1 MQKIKDF
8 CKRHR
13 LLWLTLLV
21 ALAAAAVAAWA
32 GFDLG
37 QRVDNQPVY
46 EIVND
51 DYTRTVVIPATA
63 DAATQDDGTTGLYL
77 PVPLKSGQRIY
88 GVRLDLT
95 THNWAFRHGTLY
107 AALLDADGNA
117 VANGELDC
125 ITIKDDTFAAIAI
138 LTGANLRRANLR
150 DANLRD
156 ADLRDADLR
165 DADLTG
171 ADLTDALGAD
181 A

>member
-63 DAATQDDGTTGLYL
+63 DAATQDDGHNRVVPARSAQKRAAHLRGSTG
-77 PVPLKSGQRIY
+77 PDHP
-88 GVRLDLT
+88 
-95 THNWAFRHGTLY
+95 
-107 AALLDADGNA
+107 
-117 VANGELDC
+117 
-125 ITIKDDTFAAIAI
+125 
-138 LTGANLRRANLR
+138 
-150 DANLRD
+150 
-156 ADLRDADLR
+156 
-165 DADLTG
+165 
-171 ADLTDALGAD
+171 
-181 A
+181 

>member
-95 THNWAFRHGTLY
+95 THNWAFRHRS
-107 AALLDADGNA
+107 
-117 VANGELDC
+117 EE
-125 ITIKDDTFAAIAI
+125 
-138 LTGANLRRANLR
+138 RRVGKECR
-150 DANLRD
+150 SRWSPYH
-156 ADLRDADLR
+156 
-165 DADLTG
+165 
-171 ADLTDALGAD
+171 
-181 A
+181 

>member
-51 DYTRTVVIPATA
+51 DYTCPFRSKAGSA
-63 DAATQDDGTTGLYL
+63 FTGF
-77 PVPLKSGQRIY
+77 
-88 GVRLDLT
+88 DWT
-95 THNWAFRHGTLY
+95 
-107 AALLDADGNA
+107 
-117 VANGELDC
+117 
-125 ITIKDDTFAAIAI
+125 
-138 LTGANLRRANLR
+138 
-150 DANLRD
+150 
-156 ADLRDADLR
+156 
-165 DADLTG
+165 
-171 ADLTDALGAD
+171 
-181 A
+181 

>member
-117 VANGELDC
+117 IPGL
-125 ITIKDDTFAAIAI
+125 FAAGEI
-138 LTGANLRRANLR
+138 TGGVHGANRLGGNAV
-150 DANLRD
+150 
-156 ADLRDADLR
+156 ADFTVFGRIA
-165 DADLTG
+165 G
-171 ADLTDALGAD
+171 AAASKY
-181 A
+181 AA

>member
-63 DAATQDDGTTGLYL
+63 DAATQDDGKTGLYL

-88 GVRLDLT
+88 GVRLHATSKVDIL
-95 THNWAFRHGTLY
+95 NI
-107 AALLDADGNA
+107 N
-117 VANGELDC
+117 
-125 ITIKDDTFAAIAI
+125 TIKPSRLMRPIPPPAQPMPKRTM
-138 LTGANLRRANLR
+138 TWQ
-150 DANLRD
+150 
-156 ADLRDADLR
+156 
-165 DADLTG
+165 TP
-171 ADLTDALGAD
+171 T
-181 A
+181 

>member
-51 DYTRTVVIPATA
+51 DYTRTVAIPATA

-95 THNWAFRHGTLY
+95 THNWAFRQGTLY

-117 VANGELDC
+117 WRTVSWTALPLK
-125 ITIKDDTFAAIAI
+125 ITP
-138 LTGANLRRANLR
+138 LRPSRLMRPIPPLAQPMPKR
-150 DANLRD
+150 
-156 ADLRDADLR
+156 
-165 DADLTG
+165 TM
-171 ADLTDALGAD
+171 TWQTPT
-181 A
+181 

>member
-8 CKRHR
+8 CKQHR

-51 DYTRTVVIPATA
+51 NYTRTVTIPATA
-63 DAATQDDGTTGLYL
+63 DTGVQDDGTTGLYL

-95 THNWAFRHGTLY
+95 
-107 AALLDADGNA
+107 
-117 VANGELDC
+117 
-125 ITIKDDTFAAIAI
+125 
-138 LTGANLRRANLR
+138 
-150 DANLRD
+150 
-156 ADLRDADLR
+156 
-165 DADLTG
+165 
-171 ADLTDALGAD
+171 
-181 A
+181 

>member
-95 THNWAFRHGTLY
+95 PIIGRSGMAPCTLHCWMPM
-107 AALLDADGNA
+107 AMPWRTVSWTALPLKM
-117 VANGELDC
+117 
-125 ITIKDDTFAAIAI
+125 TP
-138 LTGANLRRANLR
+138 LRPSRLMRPIPPPAQPMPKR
-150 DANLRD
+150 
-156 ADLRDADLR
+156 
-165 DADLTG
+165 TM
-171 ADLTDALGAD
+171 TWQTPT
-181 A
+181 

>member
-51 DYTRTVVIPATA
+51 DYTRNLV
-63 DAATQDDGTTGLYL
+63 
-77 PVPLKSGQRIY
+77 KSCFIMGIY
-88 GVRLDLT
+88 IL
-95 THNWAFRHGTLY
+95 FRFLY
-107 AALLDADGNA
+107 ARFKQSQKEVTLKPVN
-117 VANGELDC
+117 N
-125 ITIKDDTFAAIAI
+125 T
-138 LTGANLRRANLR
+138 
-150 DANLRD
+150 
-156 ADLRDADLR
+156 
-165 DADLTG
+165 
-171 ADLTDALGAD
+171 
-181 A
+181 